1 MAKAGKKIKEGAE
14 WVGDKVTD
22 AAVWVIEHTMP
33 GTAKTIKEKVAE
45 EAKKNIDEN
54 EEMTDEEK
62 QARKN
67 AIDEIA
73 NDPYSGTKIT
83 KTNEGGV
90 KGIEDDPISA
100 LEKAGYGP
108 EGGYE
113 AGFTTARKSGENRI
127 ASEQEQAQTQEAR
140 DAREAASATE
150 DVSRRAAYDAARNT
164 GANRAASS
172 AIGGS
177 NTPAVGTQMQSALRN
192 AGSSTQNDYL
202 AKMGYANAAEME
214 AANKQKG
221 AFLAGLGGIFQG
233 AGTGAQTGMSLAGVG
248 Q

>member
-1 MAKAGKKIKEGAE
+1 MAKVGEKIKEGAE

-22 AAVWVIEHTMP
+22 GAVWVIEHTMP
-33 GTAKTIKEKVAE
+33 GAAKTVKEQAAKEAKEKVDQ
-45 EAKKNIDEN
+45 NT
-54 EEMTDEEK
+54 EMTEEEK
-62 QARKN
+62 QARKD
-67 AIDEIA
+67 AIDEIV
-73 NDPYSGTKIT
+73 NDPNSGSKIA
-83 KTNEGGV
+83 KANEGGAQ
-90 KGIEDDPISA
+90 GIKDDPISA

-113 AGFTTARKSGENRI
+113 AGFTAARESGQNRV

-214 AANKQKG
+214 ASNKQKG
-221 AFLAGLGGIFQG
+221 AFLTGLGGIFQG
-233 AGTGAQTGMSLAGVG
+233 AATGAQTGMSLAGVG